1 MTREEKI
8 QEEIEKTLDV
18 LDNLP
23 NIDANPFLFTRLNT
37 LVENGAGLKIKYRRK
52 SFAAGPIMLCI
63 ILLINL
69 ITAIFLFQSG
79 TVEQTSETSLVNSL
93 ANDYKIS
100 QTNLEKIN
108 QE

>member
-23 NIDANPFLFTRLNT
+23 NIEANYFLFTRLKT
-37 LVENGAGLKIKYRRK
+37 LIENRTGLKIKRRRK
-52 SFAAGPIMLCI
+52 SLVARPIMLCI

-69 ITAIFLFQSG
+69 ITAIFLFQSE

-93 ANDYKIS
+93 TKDYKIS
-100 QTNLEKIN
+100 QTKLEKIN